1 VSGRTVAALAAWTVV
16 GGCAVGPNFKTPPPP
31 AIDRYTRDALPTST
45 AAAETEPQRFV
56 ADLDIP
62 ALWWGVFHS
71 AALDELIAQA
81 LAHSPTIDG
90 ARAALRQA
98 NELAAAQR
106 GSLYPAVSAGYSLSR
121 QKNAVGTLAPTLTS
135 GEELF
140 TLHTAQVSVSYLL
153 DPLGGTRRRVES
165 QQALADAQRFE
176 LEAAYL
182 ALASNIVAAAITE
195 ASLRAEIDANQAIVA
210 SEHEALGIL
219 ERQSALGAIAE
230 LDVMAE
236 RSQLAATEAML
247 PPLQKQLAQQRHL
260 LATLVGRF
268 PSEEPTE
275 QFDFAAMALPR
286 DLPVSVP
293 ARLVRQRPDV
303 LAAEA
308 QLHAATADV
317 GVAVADLLP
326 QLTLTAAAG
335 GTSTSIEQLF
345 AAGNTFW
352 SAGASLTQTLFQGG
366 TLWHQKLAAEAGLDQ
381 AGAQYRGVVLGACQQ
396 VADALR
402 ALELD
407 AQAVEASARAE
418 RAATETLTVTR
429 HNVELGST
437 SYLSLLSAQQ
447 LYLQAVLNSVTARTS
462 RYADTA
468 ALFEALG
475 GGWWNRRDGSSDPT
489 GTVR

>member
-1 VSGRTVAALAAWTVV
+1 MALAASWTLLA
-16 GGCAVGPNFKTPPPP
+16 GCAVGPNFRAPAPPSV
-31 AIDRYTRDALPTST
+31 DRYTLEPLPAST
-45 AAAETEPQRFV
+45 AAAPAAGMEPQRFV

-62 ALWWGVFHS
+62 AQWWAVFHS
-71 AALDELIAQA
+71 AALDELIGQA
-81 LAHSPTIDG
+81 LARNPNVEA

-98 NELAAAQR
+98 NELAASQR
-106 GSLYPAVSAGYSLSR
+106 GSFYPAVSAGYSVNR
-121 QKNAVGTLAPTLTS
+121 QKNAVGTLSPTLTS

-153 DPLGGTRRRVES
+153 DAFGGTRRRVES
-165 QQALADAQRFE
+165 QQALADAQRFQ

-182 ALASNIVAAAITE
+182 ALASNVVAAAISE
-195 ASLRAEIDANQAIVA
+195 ASLRAAIDANEAIVR
-210 SEHEALGIL
+210 SEREALGIL
-219 ERQSALGAIAE
+219 ERQSALGSIAE

-247 PPLQKQLAQQRHL
+247 PGLEKQLAQQRHL
-260 LATLVGRF
+260 LAVLVGRF
-268 PSEEPTE
+268 PSEEPDQRFE
-275 QFDFAAMALPR
+275 FDGIALPQ

-308 QLHAATADV
+308 QLHAATANV
-317 GVAVADLLP
+317 GVAISDLLP

-335 GTSTSIEQLF
+335 GTSTRIEDLF

-366 TLWHQKLAAEAGLDQ
+366 TLWHQKLAADAALDQ
-381 AGAQYRGVVLGACQQ
+381 AGAQYRGVVLAACQQ

-407 AQAVEASARAE
+407 AAAVEATARAE
-418 RAATETLTVTR
+418 QSATDTLTVTR
-429 HNVELGST
+429 RNVELGST

-447 LYLQAVLNSVTARTS
+447 SYLQAVLNSVTARTN

-475 GGWWNRRDGSSDPT
+475 GGWWNRRDGPDSAR
-489 GTVR
+489 TVR